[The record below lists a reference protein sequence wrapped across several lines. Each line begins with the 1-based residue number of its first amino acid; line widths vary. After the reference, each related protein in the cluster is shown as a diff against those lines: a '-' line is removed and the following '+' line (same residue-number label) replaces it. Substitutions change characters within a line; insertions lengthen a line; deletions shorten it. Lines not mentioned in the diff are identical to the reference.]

1 MAGNLRYSTKLSEI
15 NYMEISCKK
24 FSPLSLAIQNYNVI
38 QKIHRNNPKTA
49 WKKILKITRQTRE
62 VKKNIG

>member
-1 MAGNLRYSTKLSEI
+1 
-15 NYMEISCKK
+15 MEISCKK